1 MRLVGTV
8 RLFVQ
13 NALWRA
19 TGWATA
25 GRALLRTLG
34 SDDEDLRSLAGMFL
48 VQAGPRAEP
57 LLREALRRRESLTL
71 VLTILGDIGD
81 RRVEPDL
88 LPFARDDD
96 PKVAEAARE
105 ALRLLNAH

>member
-1 MRLVGTV
+1 MTAKVALVTGCSSGIGYATAV
-8 RLFVQ
+8 
-13 NALWRA
+13 ALARRGYRVYA
-19 TGWATA
+19 TG
-25 GRALLRTLG
+25 RTR
-34 SDDEDLRSLAGMFL
+34 ESL
-48 VQAGPRAEP
+48 EP

-88 LPFARDDD
+88 LHFARDDD